1 MKDKQSGGI
10 VRFPPHGSSG
20 VRYSL
25 QLDEWFTIF
34 FICSVKSINN
44 WPKISL
50 EKRGER
56 RGSVKNVVV
65 PEVFL

>member
-25 QLDEWFTIF
+25 QLDEWCTIF
-34 FICSVKSINN
+34 FICVDKRVNN
-44 WPKISL
+44 WPKIRL
-50 EKRGER
+50 EKRVVR
-56 RGSVKNVVV
+56 RGLVKNVVV